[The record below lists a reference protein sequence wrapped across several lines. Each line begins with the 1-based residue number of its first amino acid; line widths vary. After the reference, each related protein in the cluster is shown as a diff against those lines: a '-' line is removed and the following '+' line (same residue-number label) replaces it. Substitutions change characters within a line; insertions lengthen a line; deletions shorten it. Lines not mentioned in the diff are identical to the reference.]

1 MDRKDQYNEIA
12 EFKSSPLFELKDMIN
27 SLLTSSSPAPIY
39 KLRTSYQGHRSEW
52 PENNL
57 VHNIQYGIRTRL
69 ARGVNIERFLIAM
82 L

>member
-12 EFKSSPLFELKDMIN
+12 EFKSSPLFEPKDMIN
-27 SLLTSSSPAPIY
+27 ILLTSSSPAPIY
-39 KLRTSYQGHRSEW
+39 GLRTSHQGHKSER

-57 VHNIQYGIRTRL
+57 VHKIQYGPRTRL
-69 ARGVNIERFLIAM
+69 ARGINIVRFLIAI